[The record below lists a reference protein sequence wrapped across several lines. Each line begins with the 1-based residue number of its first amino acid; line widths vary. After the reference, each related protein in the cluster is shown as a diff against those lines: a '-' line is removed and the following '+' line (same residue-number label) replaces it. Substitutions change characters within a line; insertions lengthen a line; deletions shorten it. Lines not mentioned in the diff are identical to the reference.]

1 MRLTLRGKIVLIFI
15 SVILVFGAV
24 MLSVHTGFAVKK
36 TSKPDYI
43 FYTVKPD
50 DTLWEIASKHTKG
63 KKDVRE
69 TLYEIKK
76 VNDVQDSELNVGM
89 RLAIFQ

>member
-1 MRLTLRGKIVLIFI
+1 MRLTLRGKIVLVFI

-24 MLSVHTGFAVKK
+24 MFSVHTGFAVKK

-76 VNDVQDSELNVGM
+76 VNDVQDSELKVGM